1 MPNTKILSTIIGNVA
16 FARGLPVNTT
26 SMCEKDAKILQ
37 YADDNTLF
45 LQKEKYTIKKVLEIF
60 HWYRVASRLSIN
72 VDKTKLV
79 NIGAWGAKR
88 LNWEGQF
95 GLE

>member
-16 FARGLPVNTT
+16 FARGLNT
-26 SMCEKDAKILQ
+26 SMCEKDVKISQ

-45 LQKEKYTIKKVLEIF
+45 LQKEKNTIKKVLEIF
-60 HWYRVASRLSIN
+60 HWYRVASGLSIN